1 VARVAR
7 RIVHL
12 SHGAGGGAG
21 RAARRAHR
29 AARAAGALS
38 AFAFAEGTPADETEL
53 RLHAT
58 PAEDA
63 AEAALAGAL
72 HAGLQ
77 WGVIPAARRG
87 EACTLLSIA
96 HPGLALER
104 HGLIAAA
111 EVLHLHWTSWLVPPA
126 TLRAWLGTGRA
137 VVWTLHDLWPMTGG
151 CHYPGACEQWR
162 SACLAC
168 PQIADAWS
176 IVPNAFAEKRA
187 AWSAPGPVIVA
198 PSAWM
203 AGCAAKSAILGRC
216 RIEAIPNAIETELFA
231 PPPDRAALR
240 AALGLGPADLLL
252 VAGAH
257 DNREARKGG
266 ALLAEA
272 LARLHADGSLAAAL
286 PRGARVVLAGFG
298 RACLPAP
305 EGIPTLAFG
314 EVEDDT
320 VLAGILGAADLA
332 VIPSREDNYP
342 NIALEALA
350 CGTPCLATPVGGLP
364 ELVREGTSGLVAAAA
379 EAGAIAEALL
389 RFARHH
395 HGDAAL
401 RASAREQV
409 EAENALPVIGARLA
423 ALYDT
428 IAPAAAPRSDA
439 ASAARALRAFAR
451 APVPAAA
458 RPDAAFLRFPLSH
471 LLRREAG
478 AAADAIAAAPPA
490 PPAVLALHVRH
501 AHHGAHSGP
510 WQFLRHLP
518 EGLRAEILATPLGTA
533 LAGDRAGAYRG
544 WSRLLG
550 APQFGEQ
557 ANAWLAEAEALI
569 ACAAAP
575 PAILHAIDGEFA
587 LPLLARIPA
596 AHLGAGQRPRLV
608 ATFHQPPALLGGML
622 DHAALA
628 RLDAVIVL
636 CEAQRAALS
645 RRVHPARL
653 HLIPHGV
660 DTRFFTPGPR
670 APGPGFRLLC
680 VGHWLRDHATAF
692 VALALLREAGLAAS
706 LRLVTPHPPASLPEG
721 VSVATGLEDAALR
734 EAYRDADAL
743 LLPLTDATANNAI
756 LEAMAC
762 GRPVVATDIGGV
774 AEATQGAARLVPP
787 GDARALAGAVLA
799 LAADPAAAAALGRA
813 ARARAEAL
821 DWRAVAEAHAAL
833 YRALIEGA
841 A

>member
-1 VARVAR
+1 MGVARVAR
-7 RIVHL
+7 RVVHL

-29 AARAAGALS
+29 AGRAAGALS
-38 AFAFAEGTPADETEL
+38 AFAFAEGIPADDTEL
-53 RLHAT
+53 RLIAS
-58 PAEDA
+58 PAQDP
-63 AEAALAGAL
+63 AEAALAEALGAR
-72 HAGLQ
+72 LQ

-87 EACTLLSIA
+87 EGGTLLSIA
-96 HPGLALER
+96 HPGLALDR
-104 HGLIAAA
+104 HGLVAAA

-126 TLRAWLGTGRA
+126 TLRAWLGAGRA

-151 CHYPGACEQWR
+151 CHYPGGCEQWR

-168 PQIADAWS
+168 PQIEDAWS

-187 AWSAPGPVIVA
+187 AWSAPGPVVVA

-203 AGCAAKSAILGRC
+203 ADRASKSAILGRC

-240 AALGLGPADLLL
+240 AAFGVAPADLLL

-266 ALLAEA
+266 ALLMEA
-272 LARLHADGSLAAAL
+272 LASLLADGRLAAAL
-286 PRGARVVLAGFG
+286 PPGARVVLAGFG
-298 RACLPAP
+298 RSTLPALD
-305 EGIPTLAFG
+305 GVAALAFG
-314 EVEDDT
+314 EVEEDAA
-320 VLAGILGAADLA
+320 LADILGAADLA

-342 NIALEALA
+342 NVALEALA

-364 ELVREGTSGLVAAAA
+364 ELVREGSSGLVAGAA
-379 EAGAIAEALL
+379 EAGAVAEALL
-389 RFARHH
+389 RFAARH

-401 RASAREQV
+401 RATAREQV

-423 ALYDT
+423 ALYET
-428 IAPAAAPRSDA
+428 LAPEAAAPVCA
-439 ASAARALRAFAR
+439 TARAVRAFAR

-458 RPDAAFLRFPLSH
+458 RPGAAFLRFPLNH
-471 LLRREAG
+471 LLRQEAG
-478 AAADAIAAAPPA
+478 AAADPIAVPPTAPA
-490 PPAVLALHVRH
+490 PVLALHVRH
-501 AHHGAHSGP
+501 PHHGAHSGP

-518 EGLRAEILATPLGTA
+518 PELRAEILATPLGTA
-533 LAGDRAGAYRG
+533 LAGERAAAFSG

-569 ACAAAP
+569 ACAAAA

-596 AHLGAGQRPRLV
+596 ALMGGQRPRLV
-608 ATFHQPPALLGGML
+608 ATFHQPPALLAGML
-622 DHAALA
+622 TAAALA
-628 RLDAVIVL
+628 RLDAVVVL
-636 CEAQRAALS
+636 CAAQRAALA
-645 RRVHPARL
+645 RLMHPARL

-670 APGPGFRLLC
+670 APGAGFRLLC
-680 VGHWLRDHATAF
+680 VGHWLRDHAAAF
-692 VALALLREAGLAAS
+692 AALALLREGGLAAS
-706 LRLVTPHPPASLPEG
+706 LRLVTPHPPGELPEG
-721 VSVATGLEDAALR
+721 VTAGAGLDDEALR
-734 EAYRDADAL
+734 QAYRDADAL
-743 LLPLTDATANNAI
+743 LLPLTDASANNAL

-762 GRPVVATDIGGV
+762 GRPVVATAVGGV
-774 AEATQGAARLVPP
+774 AEATLGAARLVPP
-787 GDARALAGAVLA
+787 GDARALADQVLA
-799 LAADPAAAAALGRA
+799 LASDPAAAAALGRA

-821 DWRAVAEAHAAL
+821 DWRAAAEAHAAL
-833 YRALIEGA
+833 YRALLDGTA
-841 A
+841 